1 MSNVSKKELA
11 FLAKCKYPL
20 SITYKGRLTEEEI
33 LTLEKTCNI
42 QCSSL
47 FMDGSA
53 VYTIRYIPKYD
64 KEN

>member
-1 MSNVSKKELA
+1 MLNVSKKELA

-53 VYTIRYIPKYD
+53 VYTIRYIPRCQ